1 MSSKET
7 QVMTAVSSVLSF
19 IKERLT
25 ADMKEAADKKMF
37 NVDSSDLNRICEVA
51 KSSIDASFFKSASE
65 IENAV
70 K

>member
-37 NVDSSDLNRICEVA
+37 NVDSNDLNRICEVA

>member
-7 QVMTAVSSVLSF
+7 EVMVAVSSVLSF

-25 ADMKEAADKKMF
+25 ADMKEASDRKIF
-37 NVDSSDLNRICEVA
+37 NVDSKDLDRICEIA
-51 KSSIDASFFKSASE
+51 KSSIDASFFKSSSE
-65 IENAV
+65 IQNAI